1 MIKQI
6 GTFVLGLLALNTVMT
21 SCNSSGSGGRNGA
34 VSEKTGWSYN
44 NPNVGGFEIAKNHE
58 QMAGPGTV
66 FVQGG
71 RFTMGQRYD
80 DVMFENNSI
89 PRSVTVSSFYMDE
102 TEVANVHYR
111 EYIYWMHRTYGSDYP
126 KLVHDALP
134 DTTVWRSDLSYNEP
148 MVKYY
153 FRHAA
158 FDYYPVVGVSW
169 EKANKYCQWR
179 SDRVNEL
186 MLKEAGYLIDNPD
199 QINEESYHTD
209 AYLQGLYE
217 GEYKNKK
224 YSYDPNILKDGRNV
238 NYSDG
243 ILQPDYR
250 LPTEAEWEFAA
261 LAVIGNNPEP
271 ANNRRTGES
280 AFTDRQVYPWA
291 DNDRVRWELN
301 NQYQGQM
308 LANFNQGNGSY
319 MGVPG
324 GLNDNADRPNEI
336 YSYVANDLGLYN
348 MAGNVSEWTLDV
360 YRPITSDQE
369 KLNPYRG
376 NEYYTVQLNEE
387 YQVEDKDT
395 LGSITVYPVD
405 TNEANIKVR
414 PNMRYQDV
422 RGIGAGDTHHD
433 YDTKYEYNYNKSV
446 SKYTNTTRVYKG
458 GSWQDRAYYLM
469 PSTRRYL
476 DQKQSTA
483 TIGFR
488 CVMDRVGAP
497 TEATTRNTSNF
508 GSSKKRR

>member
-1 MIKQI
+1 MIKQL
-6 GTFVLGLLALNTVMT
+6 GTTVLGFAALALLAS
-21 SCNSSGSGGRNGA
+21 SCGSGGGGY
-34 VSEKTGWSYN
+34 SDKTGWRYN
-44 NPNVGGFEIAKNHE
+44 EEDNGGFEVANFDD
-58 QMAGPGTV
+58 QVAGPGTV

-80 DVMFENNSI
+80 DIRHDNNAI

-111 EYIYWMHRTYGSDYP
+111 EYIYWLKRTYGSDYP
-126 KLVHDALP
+126 KIVHDALP
-134 DTTVWRSDLSYNEP
+134 DSTVWRSALSYNEP

-158 FDYYPVVGVSW
+158 FDFYPVVGVSW
-169 EKANKYCQWR
+169 EQANDYCKWR

-186 MLKEAGYLIDNPD
+186 ALKDAGYLIDNPD

-209 AYLQGLYE
+209 AYTYGLYE

-238 NYSDG
+238 DYADG
-243 ILQPDYR
+243 VLQPDYR
-250 LPTEAEWEFAA
+250 LPTEAEWEYAA
-261 LAVIGNNPEP
+261 IALIGQNPEP
-271 ANNRRTGES
+271 ANKRRTGES
-280 AFTDRQVYPWA
+280 AFTDRSIYPWA
-291 DNDRVRWELN
+291 DNDNVRWELN

-336 YSYVANDLGLYN
+336 YSYVPNALGLYN

-376 NEYYTVQLNEE
+376 NEYYTVPLNEE
-387 YQVEDKDT
+387 YTVEDKDT
-395 LGSITVYPVD
+395 LGQIPTRPVD
-405 TNEANIKVR
+405 TNQANIARR
-414 PNMRYQDV
+414 PNMRYQDE
-422 RGIGAGDTHHD
+422 RGIGAGDVHHD
-433 YDTKYEYNYNKSV
+433 FDKKYEYKYNQNVDKF
-446 SKYTNTTRVYKG
+446 TNTSRVYKG

-469 PSTRRYL
+469 PSTRRFL
-476 DQKQSTA
+476 DQKQASA

-488 CVMDRVGAP
+488 CVMDRLGS
-497 TEATTRNTSNF
+497 ATPADMRNTSRFN
-508 GSSKKRR
+508 R